1 VIFLPTA
8 YTHPA
13 GTVYVSD
20 YEIAIVQAGYA
31 LSDST
36 QLTLTSTIPIEG
48 IVVADL
54 SVKTVVARE
63 GPVRVAAIGSVSGF
77 LSNLD
82 IGSATVGR
90 VGAVTE
96 MCFDDPCRS
105 SVSLGGTAV
114 LVGGETAVGAG
125 LGFIWRAVKWL
136 GLLAEVDT
144 LTPTTMQ
151 AGNLNGIALSAGVRL
166 PHRDWSL
173 DLALVRPLGLH
184 NAPTVPFAAFTLRF
198 LP

>member
-1 VIFLPTA
+1 MSTA

-13 GTVYVSD
+13 GTVYFTD
-20 YEIAIVQAGYA
+20 YEIIILQAGYA
-31 LSDST
+31 LTDST
-36 QLTLTSTIPIEG
+36 QVTVTATPIEG
-48 IVVADL
+48 IVFGDA
-54 SVKTVVARE
+54 SIKTVVARD

-82 IGSATVGR
+82 LGSAVVGR

-96 MCFDDPCRS
+96 MCFDEPCRS

-114 LVGGETAVGAG
+114 LVGADTAVGAG

-136 GLLAEVDT
+136 GFLAEVDT
-144 LTPTTMQ
+144 VTPTTMQ
-151 AGNLNGIALSAGVRL
+151 AGEINGIAVSAGVRL

-173 DLALVRPLGLH
+173 DLALGRPLGVHDIPVL
-184 NAPTVPFAAFTLRF
+184 PFAAFTLRF

>member
-1 VIFLPTA
+1 V
-8 YTHPA
+8 
-13 GTVYVSD
+13 VWVS
-20 YEIAIVQAGYA
+20 
-31 LSDST
+31 
-36 QLTLTSTIPIEG
+36 STIPIVG
-48 IVVADL
+48 LVIADA
-54 SVKTVVARE
+54 SVKTVVARD
-63 GPVRVAAIGSVSGF
+63 GPVRVAATGSVSGF
-77 LSNLD
+77 LGLD
-82 IGSATVGR
+82 VGSQVVGR

-105 SVSLGGTAV
+105 SVSLGGSAV